1 MSSEYAAGK
10 AEDTIILIKKCTK
23 ARMVI
28 HLFFYLTIHKF
39 GTKIQN
45 INAMMWTS
53 RR

>member
-10 AEDTIILIKKCTK
+10 AEGTIILIKNCTK

-45 INAMMWTS
+45 INAMMRTS